1 MNNKHILFF
10 VFSSMVLVGAS
21 GCAQKMVKQDSVMP
35 ESSTQAN
42 QQQNENQASSG
53 TTPESAAS
61 QGNATTSKVANN
73 SPKQKTGVNDPKT
86 QPPSSKKDKTVSGK
100 DVAAATALLSLPPKK
115 IMETINKLENHPR
128 TLYLSKTDQYEYYV
142 GGMVDA
148 KYDINKN
155 RLIVTNA
162 LTKANK
168 PVTCKYSKDGDI
180 ISGKKTLPSQ
190 TIEECNKLINELNT
204 YMVR

>member
-1 MNNKHILFF
+1 MNSKHILFF
-10 VFSSMVLVGAS
+10 AFSSLVLIGAN
-21 GCAQKMVKQDSVMP
+21 GCSQKMVKQDSVMP
-35 ESSTQAN
+35 ESSTQAS
-42 QQQNENQASSG
+42 QQHNENQAS
-53 TTPESAAS
+53 TAATPESAVTDNAS
-61 QGNATTSKVANN
+61 TSKVAEN
-73 SPKQKTGVNDPKT
+73 SSAQKTGNNDPKT
-86 QPPSSKKDKTVSGK
+86 QPPASKKDKDVSGK
-100 DVAAATALLSLPPKK
+100 DAAAATALLSLPPKK

-128 TLYLSKTDQYEYYV
+128 TLYLSKSDQYEYYV

-162 LTKANK
+162 LTKATK

-180 ISGKKTLPSQ
+180 IPGKKTLPSQ
-190 TIEECNKLINELNT
+190 TIDECNKLINELNT

>member
-1 MNNKHILFF
+1 MNSKHILFF
-10 VFSSMVLVGAS
+10 AFSSLVLLGVN

-35 ESSTQAN
+35 ESSTQAK

-53 TTPESAAS
+53 TTPDTAVS
-61 QGNATTSKVANN
+61 QDNATTSKVAKN
-73 SPKQKTGVNDPKT
+73 SQMQKTGINDPKT
-86 QPPSSKKDKTVSGK
+86 QPPASKKDKDVSGK
-100 DVAAATALLSLPPKK
+100 DAAAAIALLSLPPKK

-128 TLYLSKTDQYEYYV
+128 TLFLSKSDQYEYYV

-168 PVTCKYSKDGDI
+168 PVTCKYSKDGDM

-190 TIEECNKLINELNT
+190 TIDECNKLINELNT